1 MPTNQELRQAIREI
15 AKANPELSVNASR
28 KDDLRI
34 LHGYVQK
41 YYPGQDGKSG
51 TIDFVTMDQTLF
63 IPHVSVSSIP
73 GLKKGT
79 IYEPTK
85 DSDVTVLWKVGTS
98 DASIIAFSHV
108 DVQRINTTKEVSIG
122 VTEEEYNDQNDYDEQ
137 NDTGKK
143 SETVYTKDS
152 ITSKVL
158 DNGQGASVVIK
169 PDSVTSTTKNAKTE
183 QADDKVEVTVGGAK
197 ETLTKDTYT
206 VDAQKI
212 NIGEGATEQALLGTQ
227 TAALLVDFITAC
239 SQITVPTMLGTMP
252 IINIPQFTALLP
264 RCEQIKSQIVKLK

>member
-1 MPTNQELRQAIREI
+1 MATKEELRQAIRDI
-15 AKANPELSVNASR
+15 ARSQSELSTNASR

-51 TIDFVTMDQTLF
+51 TIDFVTMDQTLLVPG
-63 IPHVSVSSIP
+63 IPVSSIA

-85 DSDVTVLWKVGTS
+85 GSDVTVLWKVGTG

-108 DVQRINTTKEVSIG
+108 DIQRITTTKEVSIG
-122 VTEEEYNDQNDYDEQ
+122 VTEEDYNDQNDYDEQ

-158 DNGQGASVVIK
+158 DNGKGS
-169 PDSVTSTTKNAKTE
+169 SVTIGSKNIVSETEGTKVE
-183 QADDKVEVTVGGAK
+183 QSKDKVEIAVGGTTEAIS
-197 ETLTKDTYT
+197 KDGYT
-206 VDAQKI
+206 VDSKSI
-212 NIGEGATEQALLGTQ
+212 SIGENATEPALLGTQ

-252 IINIPQFTALLP
+252 IINIPQFSALLP

>member
-1 MPTNQELRQAIREI
+1 MATYEELRSAIKDI
-15 AKANPELSVNASR
+15 ANKETGLSSNAGR

-41 YYPGQDGKSG
+41 YQPGNDGKSG
-51 TIDFVTMDQTLF
+51 TIDFVTIDKTVR
-63 IPHVSVSSIP
+63 IPEIPISSIP
-73 GLKKGT
+73 GLRKGT
-79 IYEPTK
+79 IYELTEG
-85 DSDVTVLWKVGTS
+85 SDVTVLWKVGTG

-108 DVQRINTTKEVSIG
+108 DIQRINTTKEVSIG
-122 VTEEEYNDQNDYDEQ
+122 VTEEDYNDQNDYDEQ

-158 DNGQGASVVIK
+158 DNGKSS
-169 PDSVTSTTKNAKTE
+169 SVTIGPESIVSETE
-183 QADDKVEVTVGGAK
+183 EVKVEQSKDKVETTVGGTTETISK
-197 ETLTKDTYT
+197 ESYT
-206 VDAQKI
+206 IHSNSI
-212 NIGEGATEQALLGTQ
+212 NIGKNATEPALLGTQ

-252 IINIPQFTALLP
+252 IINIPQFSALLP